1 MDKAIVFVDDED
13 IILDSLKEQVIRH
26 FGHSFVYET
35 ATSAEEGL
43 AVIEDLFEDQVPV
56 IVVVTDWYMPGQK
69 GDEMLAK
76 LKSKHP
82 DMASILLTGQASPQA
97 IQRAKEEALVDKVI
111 NKPWDEQELIGAL
124 QSLM

>member
-26 FGHSFVYET
+26 FGHKFVYET
-35 ATSAEEGL
+35 ANSAEEGL
-43 AVIEDLFEDQVPV
+43 EVIEDLFQDQVPV

-82 DMASILLTGQASPQA
+82 GMASILLTGQASPQA
-97 IQRAKEEALVDKVI
+97 IQRAKEVALVDRVI
-111 NKPWDEQELIGAL
+111 NKPWEEKELITAL